1 MSSLARPDAFDWTLV
16 RSFLL
21 VLEAGSL
28 TAAAR
33 RHGLHQPT
41 LSRHVAE
48 LEAQLGAPLFER
60 TGRGVRA
67 TPVALAMA
75 DAARQMRSASQAVA
89 HAVAAQ
95 RESLTGTVRLATSEV
110 AAAYLLP
117 EVLVALQ
124 QAEPGIQVELV
135 VSNSLSNLLARE
147 ADIAVRMLRPSQSSL
162 VARQLA
168 ELPIVPCAHRDY
180 LARHGTPRVPE
191 ELPRHRLI
199 GFDQDETILRG
210 FARMGLPLGREA
222 FALRCDNQLAASALL
237 AAGAGIGFAARYVLP
252 LLPGVVPLLPQLA
265 IPPMPC
271 WLAVH
276 RELRGSAL
284 VRRVWEHLADGIPRV
299 LAAREAA
306 TLA

>member
-1 MSSLARPDAFDWTLV
+1 MTDPTRPDAFDWTLV

-48 LEAQLGAPLFER
+48 LEAQLGAALFER
-60 TGRGVRA
+60 TGRGVRP
-67 TPVALAMA
+67 TPVAQAMA
-75 DAARQMRSASQAVA
+75 DAARQMRSASQALAQAVVA
-89 HAVAAQ
+89 
-95 RESLTGTVRLATSEV
+95 RRDSLVGTVRVATSEV
-110 AAAYLLP
+110 AAVYLLP
-117 EVLVALQ
+117 EVLASLQ

-135 VSNSLSNLLARE
+135 VSNALSNLLARE
-147 ADIAVRMLRPSQSSL
+147 ADIAVRMLRPAQATL
-162 VARQLA
+162 VGRRLA

-180 LARHGTPRVPE
+180 LARAGTPLTPE

-199 GFDQDETILRG
+199 GFDQDDTILRG
-210 FARMGLPLGREA
+210 FARMGLPLPREA
-222 FALRCDNQLAASALL
+222 FALRCDNQIAATALL

-252 LLPGVVPLLPQLA
+252 LLPGVVPILPQLA

-284 VRRVWEHLADGIPRV
+284 VRRVWEHLAEGIPRV
-299 LAAREAA
+299 LAARAA
-306 TLA
+306 A